1 MKRLVS
7 LAAFLF
13 LVALAAG
20 ACDGGDGEGGGDGV
34 PATPSPTPEVTQ
46 TAEPEASPSPSQ
58 SGPDTNSTPEVGV
71 TPPPGLTDVKIGEL
85 PADFPDD
92 FPLHDDAIVVY
103 SGVSTSGDL
112 EAFNVELEIDDTVE
126 AVIQFFSKALDSDP
140 WQLQSPLDVTGL
152 TVLSYFNKDNASR
165 RGLVVIDEKP
175 TANGKTR
182 VSLSLSIPP
191 E

>member
-20 ACDGGDGEGGGDGV
+20 ACDGGNGV
-34 PATPSPTPEVTQ
+34 PATPSPTTEVTQ

-58 SGPDTNSTPEVGV
+58 SGPNTNSTPDEGVTPGVGV
-71 TPPPGLTDVKIGEL
+71 TPPAGLTDVKVGEL
-85 PADFPDD
+85 PADFPED
-92 FPLHDDAIVVY
+92 FPLHDDTIVVY
-103 SGVSTSGDL
+103 SGVSDSGDL

-126 AVIQFFSKALDSDP
+126 GVIAFFSEVLDSDP

-152 TVLSYFNKDNASR
+152 TVLSYSNKDNASR

-175 TANGKTR
+175 TATGNTR

-191 E
+191 G

>member
-13 LVALAAG
+13 CVALAAG

-34 PATPSPTPEVTQ
+34 PATPSPTTEVTQ

-58 SGPDTNSTPEVGV
+58 SGPNTNSTPEEGV
-71 TPPPGLTDVKIGEL
+71 TPPAGLTDVKLGEL
-85 PADFPDD
+85 PADFPED
-92 FPLHDDAIVVY
+92 FPLHDDTIVVY
-103 SGVSTSGDL
+103 SGVSESGDL

-126 AVIQFFSKALDSDP
+126 GVIAFFSEVLDSDP

-165 RGLVVIDEKP
+165 RGLVVISDKP
-175 TANGKTR
+175 TATGNTR